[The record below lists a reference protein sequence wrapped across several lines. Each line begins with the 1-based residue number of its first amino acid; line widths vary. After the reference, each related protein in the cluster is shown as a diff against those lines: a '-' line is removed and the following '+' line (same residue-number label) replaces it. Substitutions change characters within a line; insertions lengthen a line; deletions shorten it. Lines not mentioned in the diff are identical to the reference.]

1 MAKRRVVVLINVKP
15 GADPGTIPMLKKF
28 LLEQFV
34 PAEKEA
40 PGLISI
46 EVDEKY
52 REAIPH
58 KETNDASDLAFIELW
73 ESAES
78 NHDWWAGDIFSP
90 KSDRMKEVMRNF
102 ADVLQSP
109 EGQYIEFMDYH
120 YTVVD

>member
-1 MAKRRVVVLINVKP
+1 MAKIRVVVLLNVKP
-15 GADPGTIPMLKKF
+15 GADPGILPMLRKF

-34 PAEKEA
+34 PAQKEA

-52 REAIPH
+52 RARIPH
-58 KETNDASDLAFIELW
+58 KETNDASDLAFVELW

-78 NHDWWAGDIFSP
+78 NHDWWAGDLFSP

-102 ADVLQSP
+102 ADILQSP
-109 EGQYIEFMDYH
+109 EGKYIEFLDCH
-120 YTVVD
+120 YTVVE